1 MFALVAPSWLPL
13 AAAFLSGLL
22 VKWLLDLFFL
32 RRSMFETQEA
42 LMTRERQITDLRHEL
57 NRSVETL
64 KNRTTDLDATMKA
77 KVAAE
82 GLAAQRLAE
91 HRAAGERWDSEIG
104 TFKQALAESGATAS
118 RLREE
123 IQELLGHVS
132 AERSERRAA
141 ESAVLDLKLR
151 LAETEARQS
160 DQESALESLQAARQL
175 AVAEGETLRPLLD
188 QARRELAA
196 QTTVNLALQGAV
208 QLRDTT
214 LDGVR
219 SQLASAE
226 AECQS
231 VSQLL
236 ARQDEDRNRLAEVQK
251 SLAEAE
257 ARAASAREEADAA
270 RLQLESI
277 QTQRIDFDAAL
288 MLKEAQ
294 ANAWERECRAA
305 KNRAD
310 TAARKSAADAQALE
324 SLKAEHARCLTT
336 LSELKQAAENGPASA
351 PPAPDPALAQR
362 AKDLEAELATLSES
376 HARLESQLAEAKVLA
391 SRAEDLAEQLGTVEA
406 ELAALKL
413 EPAPSAPS
421 ASSDLDTLLQDLD
434 ALTRERNRLAAE
446 VASLKA
452 SAQRPDP
459 A

>member
-1 MFALVAPSWLPL
+1 MFALVAPPWLPM

-32 RRSMFETQEA
+32 RRSIFETQEA

-64 KNRTTDLDATMKA
+64 KNRTTELDATVKA
-77 KVAAE
+77 KIAAE
-82 GLAAQRLAE
+82 GLAAQRLAD
-91 HRAAGERWDSEIG
+91 HRAECERLESEIAVLKRAG
-104 TFKQALAESGATAS
+104 SEEAAVAS

-132 AERSERRAA
+132 AERSERRSA
-141 ESAVLDLKLR
+141 ESEVLDLKLR
-151 LAETEARQS
+151 LAMAEVQGADQS
-160 DQESALESLQAARQL
+160 AALESLRSARQL
-175 AVAEGETLRPLLD
+175 AVSEAETLRPLLD
-188 QARRELAA
+188 QARRDLAA
-196 QTTVNLALQGAV
+196 QTTVNTALQGAV

-214 LDGVR
+214 LEGVR

-236 ARQDEDRNRLAEVQK
+236 ARQDEERNRLVEVQK

-257 ARAASAREEADAA
+257 ARCATAREEADAA

-294 ANAWERECRAA
+294 ANAWERECRTA

-324 SLKAEHARCLTT
+324 ALKAEHSQCLAS
-336 LSELKQAAENGPASA
+336 LAEWKRTAETVSASA
-351 PPAPDPALAQR
+351 PPGARSRPGFAYSGPGGRTGHPLRVPCSPGVAAGRDQSVGLPRRGSRR
-362 AKDLEAELATLSES
+362 ATGHRRSGTGRPEA
-376 HARLESQLAEAKVLA
+376 
-391 SRAEDLAEQLGTVEA
+391 
-406 ELAALKL
+406 
-413 EPAPSAPS
+413 
-421 ASSDLDTLLQDLD
+421 
-434 ALTRERNRLAAE
+434 
-446 VASLKA
+446 
-452 SAQRPDP
+452 
-459 A
+459 

>member
-1 MFALVAPSWLPL
+1 MLALVAPSWLPL

-42 LMTRERQITDLRHEL
+42 LLTRERQITDLRHEL

-64 KNRTTDLDATMKA
+64 KNRTTELDATVKA
-77 KVAAE
+77 KATAE
-82 GLAAQRLAE
+82 ALAAQRLADQL
-91 HRAAGERWDSEIG
+91 AASERMDAEIG
-104 TFKQALAESGATAS
+104 ALKRARTEDAATAS
-118 RLREE
+118 RLRDE
-123 IQELLGHVS
+123 IQSLLGHVS
-132 AERSERRAA
+132 TERSERRSA
-141 ESAVLDLKLR
+141 ESEVLDLKLR
-151 LAETEARQS
+151 LASAEALEADRLA
-160 DQESALESLQAARQL
+160 ALESLRLAQHL
-175 AVAEGETLRPLLD
+175 AVSECETLRPLLD
-188 QARRELAA
+188 QARHELAA
-196 QTTVNLALQGAV
+196 QSTVNTALQGAV

-214 LDGVR
+214 LEGVR
-219 SQLASAE
+219 SQLASVE

-236 ARQDEDRNRLAEVQK
+236 ARQDEERHRLVEVQK

-324 SLKAEHARCLTT
+324 ALKIEHAARLEE
-336 LSELKQAAENGPASA
+336 LAELKRNIEGRPTSTEAAQ
-351 PPAPDPALAQR
+351 DPYQTQR
-362 AKDLEAELATLSES
+362 VKDLEAELATLSES
-376 HARLESQLAEAKVLA
+376 HARLEGQLAETKVLA

-446 VASLKA
+446 VALLKA
-452 SAQRPDP
+452 SGARPDP